1 VHSKEPANEVGST
14 TKVVPGNSFGSA
26 RRLSAR
32 VFIWPQMDVAS
43 LPTWKDEGGGSV
55 VTSAATP
62 GPYAAS
68 RPATKASMEASSGAA
83 VFMSAST
90 AP

>member
-1 VHSKEPANEVGST
+1 M
-14 TKVVPGNSFGSA
+14 
-26 RRLSAR
+26 
-32 VFIWPQMDVAS
+32 FIWPQMDVAS
-43 LPTWKDEGGGSV
+43 LPTWNDEGGGSV

-68 RPATKASMEASSGAA
+68 IPARNASTDASSGAA
-83 VFMSAST
+83 DCISAFT